1 MITYKNFYIKTDV
14 FISYTKYKRMWLHR
28 GLSSVLER
36 MRTLEPGVTE
46 NVRRNQDA
54 LLFLDTILFIGF
66 RLKNYISKNMLLR
79 YSHML
84 KLDGEITPG
93 GNVQ

>member
-1 MITYKNFYIKTDV
+1 MRKETYKNFYIKTDV
-14 FISYTKYKRMWLHR
+14 FISKIEYMWLHR
-28 GLSSVLER
+28 DLSSVLER

-46 NVRRNQDA
+46 NVRHNQDA

-66 RLKNYISKNMLLR
+66 RLKNYIFNKILLR

-84 KLDGEITPG
+84 KLDGKITPG
-93 GNVQ
+93 SEVY